1 MKTVIPSIEKN
12 GIVIGLILAVSL
24 MAYFFVMKAVG
35 LAHITE
41 LRFFNYV
48 ILAIGIFYGIYK
60 FKRDLHQDEF
70 YLKGWA
76 QGIYISVVAV
86 VVFSLFMSIYIMKFD
101 PLLLEHIR
109 ENTSIGESMT
119 GFTLFI
125 SSFMEGMAG
134 SLIITFASM
143 QYLKREG
150 SNVEKRY
157 NKSSATQTRGTVKPE
172 NWRL

>member
-1 MKTVIPSIEKN
+1 M
-12 GIVIGLILAVSL
+12 
-24 MAYFFVMKAVG
+24 
-35 LAHITE
+35 
-41 LRFFNYV
+41 
-48 ILAIGIFYGIYK
+48 
-60 FKRDLHQDEF
+60 
-70 YLKGWA
+70 
-76 QGIYISVVAV
+76 GIYISVVAV
-86 VVFSLFMSIYIMKFD
+86 VLFSLFMSIYIMNFD
-101 PLLLEHIR
+101 PMLLEHIR

-157 NKSSATQTRGTVKPE
+157 NRSSATHTRGTVKPE